1 MIERKKIRC
10 GDQTSQPALA
20 ARRSAMNDLGLNKL
34 FVIYPGSKRYTI
46 SRNGEVFPVADLTD
60 VLK

>member
-20 ARRSAMNDLGLNKL
+20 ARRSAMNNLGLNKL
-34 FVIYPGSKRYTI
+34 FVIYPGSKRYTH
-46 SRNGEVFPVADLTD
+46 SHNVEVLPVAD
-60 VLK
+60 